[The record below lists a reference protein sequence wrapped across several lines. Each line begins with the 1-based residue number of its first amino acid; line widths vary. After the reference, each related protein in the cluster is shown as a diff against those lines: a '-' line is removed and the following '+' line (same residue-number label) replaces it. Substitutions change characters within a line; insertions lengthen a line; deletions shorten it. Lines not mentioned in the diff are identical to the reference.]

1 MSKLNAILA
10 IKSKDLK
17 FHEVANNQTLGLF
30 NSFDK
35 RTFKQIM
42 KRLGCFFQKQK
53 QVSKIKTN
61 TYTKKISLHQLKN
74 ASEQIKAKQF
84 IFSF

>member
-30 NSFDK
+30 NSFDE

-42 KRLGCFFQKQK
+42 KRLGCFFQK
-53 QVSKIKTN
+53 
-61 TYTKKISLHQLKN
+61 
-74 ASEQIKAKQF
+74 
-84 IFSF
+84 

>member
-42 KRLGCFFQKQK
+42 KRLGCFFQKYK
-53 QVSKIKTN
+53 QVTKIKTKQILIQ
-61 TYTKKISLHQLKN
+61 KKFHYIS
-74 ASEQIKAKQF
+74 
-84 IFSF
+84 